1 METQQNDPA
10 TSVTAQPVT
19 PVADN
24 TVAKSNRKR
33 TILALWLMIGPTALI
48 IVSVLGFALVN
59 YITAQTAPEA
69 GALFSEPS
77 AGPSAMNIILF
88 IVGAVSVMAWLPG
101 LIIGIILLATKK
113 K

>member
-1 METQQNDPA
+1 MEPQQNDPA
-10 TSVTAQPVT
+10 TSATTQPVT
-19 PVADN
+19 PIADT
-24 TVAKSNRKR
+24 TVANSNRKR

-48 IVSVLGFALVN
+48 VVSILAYALVN
-59 YITAQTAPEA
+59 FITAQTAPEA

-77 AGPSAMNIILF
+77 AGTTVMNVVLF
-88 IVGAVSVMAWLPG
+88 IVGAVSVMTWLPG